1 MNPYHYQR
9 VIGPGLDLSG
19 LNLGLAA
26 AHAGGPP
33 PANWP
38 AAFDPRTAAQLAAAA
53 QRQQQQ
59 QQQQSRQQ
67 QHPAGAVQV
76 AAAAAAAAWAN
87 NGAGRGQVP
96 GAAGNSVLLRY

>member
-19 LNLGLAA
+19 LNLGLASGAPA
-26 AHAGGPP
+26 AA
-33 PANWP
+33 WP

-59 QQQQSRQQ
+59 HNRQQQQ
-67 QHPAGAVQV
+67 PPPGAAQL
-76 AAAAAAAAWAN
+76 AAAATAAAWAG
-87 NGAGRGQVP
+87 NGAGRGH
-96 GAAGNSVLLRY
+96 GEN